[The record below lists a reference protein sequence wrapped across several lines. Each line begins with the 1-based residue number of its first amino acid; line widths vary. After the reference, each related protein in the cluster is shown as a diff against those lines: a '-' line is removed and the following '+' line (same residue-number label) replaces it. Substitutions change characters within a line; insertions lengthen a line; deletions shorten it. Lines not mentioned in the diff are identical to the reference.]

1 MSRVK
6 KVGGAVKRNY
16 GHYYGSAYRKGR
28 IGLMEVGALVFYILA
43 SIAAF
48 GLGSLSLSWLTDFT
62 WLIVVTTMLIVLSQ
76 KKTIEVTGVE
86 VIGAIVAII
95 LPLAAAGQL
104 TSVGID
110 ISTYVSSNGFL
121 LFLISVAGA
130 IVAAT
135 QD

>member
-1 MSRVK
+1 MSKVRR
-6 KVGGAVKRNY
+6 VGGAVKAQY
-16 GHYYGSAYRKGR
+16 GHHWGGSFKKGR
-28 IGLMEVGALVFYILA
+28 IGLMEVGALVFYVLA

-62 WLIVVTTMLIVLSQ
+62 WLIVITTMLIVLSQ
-76 KKTIEVTGVE
+76 KKDVTLTGVE
-86 VIGAIVAII
+86 VIGAIVAVV

-110 ISTYVSSNGFL
+110 ISSYVASNGFL